1 MGSGAAVKVNQLT
14 PAEEQL
20 LEWFKKRPMQKV
32 SAEELRD
39 DAESIWGRSLL
50 DGPRVARSLWERGL
64 LERNNG
70 TRAPYW
76 YVSSADHKKVAAER
90 QRTLLLQALSATRSR
105 IEALAHY
112 ANQPDVMTKAKAEA
126 VKRFCIGA
134 LEGLEE
140 AEAD

>member
-1 MGSGAAVKVNQLT
+1 MGSGAAVKVDQLT

-76 YVSSADHKKVAAER
+76 YVSSADHKKVAAEIYEYMKSKNCDGIQLNGR
-90 QRTLLLQALSATRSR
+90 DKNILVISR
-105 IEALAHY
+105 I
-112 ANQPDVMTKAKAEA
+112 K
-126 VKRFCIGA
+126 
-134 LEGLEE
+134 
-140 AEAD
+140 